1 MKHITS
7 ISGLS
12 RMFLSLLLWALPVL
26 AAAQQVSGVVQD
38 PNGEPMIGVSVV
50 IYGTTQ
56 GTITDINGHFTLN
69 AKPTDQ
75 LVFSYVGYKTQTVK
89 VLNRPIVSVTMQED
103 NELLDELVVVGY
115 DTQKKANLTG
125 AVSTV
130 NVEDQLEGR
139 PITNVG
145 NGLQGA
151 TAGLTVTN
159 SSGRLGDSPTFR
171 IRGQVASL
179 INESGS
185 QPLILVDGVE
195 LSDISMLNADDIADI
210 SVLKDAASSSIYGT
224 RGAFGVIMITTK
236 TGIKTQGN
244 FQISYSNN
252 FSWATPTVLPE
263 VAKSYVG
270 AEMALE
276 ARQRRSPGTTVF
288 KNACGLVWD
297 ANSIDRMKEWDR
309 MFGGQDLGDEMVL
322 GRDFEIISGD
332 TYFYRSWNAAEMY
345 MKDFAFS
352 QQHNLSVS
360 GQQGKTNYYIGLGY
374 MGQGGVIKV
383 NPDQYNRYSINANI
397 ESEVNKWFKVRS
409 KMLYTRTDLETPFN
423 FGSASYD
430 ALYYLYRWPS
440 IMPYGTYEGHP
451 FHNSITETAAASMN
465 SDIKDYMRASVG
477 GTITFFQDLTLDID
491 YSFNLDNNDITQR
504 GGKVGGWEFWNTPLA
519 LTDNWAGAS
528 RDKIDFY
535 YYKRQY
541 HAGNAVLKYK
551 HTWKD
556 AHKFQAF
563 LGMNIEYKDIN
574 YVNAEKRELLDQT
587 KPEINLA
594 VGDNFIYGS
603 HSAWS
608 ILGFFGRV
616 NYSYKDR
623 YLIELNGRYD
633 GSSRFP
639 TNKHWG
645 FFPSGSIGWVASEEN
660 WWEPLQPWWSFAKL
674 RASYGSIGNQNVG
687 NNLFRAIITSSNS
700 GWVIGETDMRTF
712 SLPRAISDGFT
723 WETIKTMDFGADFR
737 FFNNDLGASFDIYRR
752 INDGMIVSGAEVPS
766 TYGASSPYQNAAQLT
781 TNGWEVTLDYHHTFR
796 NGLKITASASVSDA
810 LATVTKHPRKE
821 TSVIDG
827 SNYEGKVIGE
837 IWGFTTDRLFQEND
851 FDADGNLMP
860 GIASQA
866 YFEGTNGYGYKYGPG
881 DVKYV
886 DLNGDGQITWGN
898 KTVEDHGDWTRIG
911 NTTPRYEYNFRVGF
925 DWYGVDFSLFC
936 QGVGKRDYWATGT
949 MMIPGW
955 NFSEGTYYAH
965 QTNYWTPDHT
975 DAWYPRLTEMNQPGQ
990 YSAASFNFLCQTRY
1004 LLDLSYLRLKNI
1016 TVGYSLPKKALKAMR
1031 FQKFRIYGSFE
1042 NVAEATHLGNM
1053 PLDPETETSTGDG
1066 GAMGYGRIY
1075 PFTRQLSFGLQITL

>member
-1 MKHITS
+1 MKIKSFTR
-7 ISGLS
+7 LL
-12 RMFLSLLLWALPVL
+12 LSLVFLALPAW
-26 AAAQQVSGVVQD
+26 AAAEKVSGIVQD
-38 PNGEPMIGVSVV
+38 ANGEPLIGVSVV
-50 IYGTTQ
+50 IYGTNQ
-56 GTITDINGHFTLN
+56 GTITDVDGHFN
-69 AKPTDQ
+69 VDAKSTDQ
-75 LVFSYVGYKTQTVK
+75 LVFSYVGYKTQYIK
-89 VLNRPIVSVTMQED
+89 VLNRTAINVTMVED
-103 NELLDELVVVGY
+103 TELLEEVVVVGF

-125 AVSTV
+125 AVASV
-130 NVEDQLEGR
+130 NVEQQLDGR

-151 TAGLTVTN
+151 TPGLTITN

-185 QPLILVDGVE
+185 SPLILVDGVE
-195 LSDISMLNADDIADI
+195 ISDISMINADDIADI

-224 RGAFGVIMITTK
+224 RAAFGVILITTK
-236 TGIKTQGN
+236 NGAKSQGN
-244 FQISYSNN
+244 FQINYSNN
-252 FSWATPTVLPE
+252 FSWATPTVLPKI
-263 VAKSYVG
+263 AKSYVG

-276 ARQRRSPGTTVF
+276 ARQRRQPGTTVF

-297 ANSIDRMKEWDR
+297 ASDIEAMKEWER
-309 MFGGQDLGDEMVL
+309 MFGGQDLGNEMVL
-322 GRDFEIISGD
+322 GRDFNIISGD
-332 TYFYRSWNAAEMY
+332 AHFYRSWDAAEMY
-345 MKDFAFS
+345 MKKFAFS

-397 ESEVNKWFKVRS
+397 ESEVTKWFKVRT
-409 KMLYTRTDLETPFN
+409 KMLYTRTDLIAPFN

-440 IMPYGTYEGHP
+440 IMPYGTYQGHP
-451 FHNSITETAAASMN
+451 FRNSITETEAANMN
-465 SDIKDYMRASVG
+465 SDVKDYMRASIG
-477 GTITFFQDLTLDID
+477 GTITFIPDLTLDID
-491 YSFNLDNNDITQR
+491 YTFNLDNQDITQR
-504 GGKVGGWEFWNTPLA
+504 GGTVGGWDFWNGGFN
-519 LTDNWAGAS
+519 LTDNWASSA

-551 HTWKD
+551 HTWND

-563 LGMNIEYKDIN
+563 AGMNIEYKDIN
-574 YVNAEKRELLDQT
+574 YVNAEKRGLLDQT
-587 KPEINLA
+587 KPEISLA
-594 VGDNFIYGS
+594 TGDDFVYGS
-603 HSAWS
+603 HSAWA
-608 ILGFFGRV
+608 IMGFFARV

-639 TNKHWG
+639 TNKLWG
-645 FFPSGSIGWVASEEN
+645 FFPSGSLGWVASEEN
-660 WWEPLQPWWSFAKL
+660 WWEALQPWWSFAKL

-687 NNLFRAIITSSNS
+687 NNRFRAIISNTSS
-700 GWVIGETDMRTF
+700 GWITGEIDNPSF
-712 SLPRAISDGFT
+712 SLPTAIANGFT
-723 WETIKTMDFGADFR
+723 WETIKTIDAGFDFR
-737 FFNNDLGASFDIYRR
+737 FFGNDLGVSFDYYRR
-752 INDGMIVSGAEVPS
+752 INDGMIVGGAEVPS
-766 TYGASSPYQNAAQLT
+766 TYGATAPYENAAQLT
-781 TNGWEVTLDYHHTFR
+781 TNGWELMVDYHHKFD
-796 NGLKITASASVSDA
+796 NGLKITASAGLADA
-810 LATVTKHPRKE
+810 IGIVTKHPRKS
-821 TSVIDG
+821 TSVLDG
-827 SNYEGKVIGE
+827 SNYEGKVVGE
-837 IWGFTTDRLFQEND
+837 IWGFTTDRLFQADD
-851 FDADGNLMP
+851 FDSEGNLLP

-886 DLNGDGQITWGN
+886 DLNGDGEITWGK
-898 KTVEDHGDWTRIG
+898 KTVEDHGDWSRIG
-911 NTTPRYEYNFRVGF
+911 NTTPRFEYNFRLGL
-925 DWYGVDFSLFC
+925 DWKGIDFSIFF

-965 QTNYWTPDHT
+965 QTNYWTPDNT
-975 DAWYPRLTEMNQPGQ
+975 NAWYPRLTEMNQPGQ

-1016 TVGYSLPKKALKAMR
+1016 TIGYSLPQVALKKMH
-1031 FQKFRIYGSFE
+1031 FQKFRVYMSCE
-1042 NVAEATHLGNM
+1042 NVAEIDHLGDL
-1053 PLDPETETSTGDG
+1053 PIDPETQTSAGDG

-1075 PFTRQLSFGLQITL
+1075 PFTRQISCGLQITL